1 MWNSPILLAGIL
13 FSLAISLP
21 AQESAVQEKLWEE
34 SNRQNPGLSMQDI
47 KAFYQ
52 EYAPELLKELAI
64 NARQLPDQAAG
75 FLQQLVDGYRDLQKI
90 RKENP
95 ALYQWQL
102 RRLGDQV
109 KIRRIGNEI
118 KQLEEFLRDKSAA
131 NEPAKVLELHQ
142 NKQELKKLLE
152 EAFLA
157 SQQHQQ
163 IEINR
168 LEAEM
173 NMLKQLLEER
183 KASRE
188 LILKEQ
194 YRKLTNTAW

>member
-1 MWNSPILLAGIL
+1 MWNSPIILAGLL
-13 FSLAISLP
+13 FTLAISLP

-34 SNRQNPGLSMQDI
+34 SNRQNPGLAMQDI

-52 EYAPELLKELAI
+52 EYAPELLKELAE
-64 NARQLPDQAAG
+64 NARQWPDQTAG
-75 FLQQLVDGYRDLQKI
+75 FLQQLVDGYRELQKI

-95 ALYQWQL
+95 TLYQWQL

-118 KQLEEFLRDKSAA
+118 KQLDEFLLDKSAA
-131 NEPAKVLELHQ
+131 EEPARVLELHQ
-142 NKQELKKLLE
+142 KKQELKKLLE
-152 EAFLA
+152 HAFLA
-157 SQQHQQ
+157 AQQHQQ

-168 LEAEM
+168 LDAEM
-173 NMLKQLLEER
+173 KMLKQLLEER
-183 KASRE
+183 NASRE

-194 YRKLTNTAW
+194 YRKLTHSEW